1 MSDFPY
7 EDIINKAYLRKINKK
22 PMSMKNRAAQFS
34 PFAAVVG
41 HDAAVEEVA
50 RLTDRK
56 IELDEDE
63 KLQLNEQLIYINDN
77 IKSEPEVE
85 IICFV
90 ADLKKDGGEYIR
102 KKGIVKKIIEQEGV
116 IVFKDNT
123 KVNVND
129 ILNII
134 I

>member
-123 KVNVND
+123 KVNIND